1 MVDFSEV
8 RTESEADRREAHRVQ
23 PQCGRGGER
32 LPEDGA
38 PRYGGEKPR
47 IRGQLIEDA
56 TRAPATAPDQQM
68 APAPDQMPAD
78 ETPVAPPAVA
88 PDEPMGD
95 PPMALFDEA
104 LARISLSMAARRLE
118 LPSEP
123 TNDLQPAIESQPTW
137 SASTLAGTAV
147 IAIGGYKVLI
157 GRDDRIKRRWMPGR
171 FA

>member
-1 MVDFSEV
+1 
-8 RTESEADRREAHRVQ
+8 
-23 PQCGRGGER
+23 
-32 LPEDGA
+32 
-38 PRYGGEKPR
+38 
-47 IRGQLIEDA
+47 
-56 TRAPATAPDQQM
+56 
-68 APAPDQMPAD
+68 
-78 ETPVAPPAVA
+78 
-88 PDEPMGD
+88 MGD

-137 SASTLAGTAV
+137 SASTLAGTAA

-157 GRDDRIKRRWMPGR
+157 GRDDRVKRRWLPGR